1 VWFLVLVWQLEV
13 EVNLD
18 TLGWAK
24 NCLSLVDYFTKL
36 KHDYQAVRAL
46 QHFLTRSILMQSFD

>member
-1 VWFLVLVWQLEV
+1 MEV

-36 KHDYQAVRAL
+36 KHDYQAVRAPL
-46 QHFLTRSILMQSFD
+46 NMTDQQRDAELRGRGLVMKRL